1 MELPVVANSLPQ
13 NHVYLQTNTINNY
26 VAYLSFVLSII
37 QVWAE
42 LLCFV
47 NMCKV
52 ALRGQ
57 MDCSLRKHQKWCKSK
72 QNYKKFKKFKKFKNL
87 TKHKASVSGGGGFM
101 TDQLREWHKS
111 KHAKDFSETPWKEA
125 KYSSVMWRTKG
136 WKATCFNHTES
147 FNTVHMFAISGLLL
161 ACYFCSYSITF
172 HVFIQIPLCFVAC
185 ACFHLRFF

>member
-1 MELPVVANSLPQ
+1 MELPVVVNSLPQ

-57 MDCSLRKHQKWCKSK
+57 TDCSLRKHQKNAAKANK
-72 QNYKKFKKFKKFKNL
+72 TTEIGKN
-87 TKHKASVSGGGGFM
+87 
-101 TDQLREWHKS
+101 
-111 KHAKDFSETPWKEA
+111 
-125 KYSSVMWRTKG
+125 
-136 WKATCFNHTES
+136 
-147 FNTVHMFAISGLLL
+147 
-161 ACYFCSYSITF
+161 
-172 HVFIQIPLCFVAC
+172 
-185 ACFHLRFF
+185 